1 MINYQPSFTIT
12 SKIIDY
18 ISRISEKVGEIN
30 SLENSPHQVKLRK
43 ENRIKTIHSSLAIEN
58 NSLTIEQI
66 TAIIDGKRVLGSPN
80 EIQEVKNAIQT
91 YELLLTLNPYEE
103 KDLLK
108 AHSLMM
114 QDLVSQN
121 GKYRKEGVGIFNGS
135 QVVHLAPPADRVPF
149 LMADLFNWLK
159 TSDVH
164 PLIKSCVFHY
174 EFEFI
179 HPFQDGNGRIGRL
192 WQTAILKEWKE
203 VFAWIPVE
211 SLIKEHQA
219 EYYNALNSS
228 DNNADSTSFIE
239 FILSLLLKTIDEIIE
254 TEKKVTVK
262 VTQKVTVN
270 QKKIIDAIKKNPF
283 ITQEELS
290 QVIGLTRKSIVQN
303 MKKLQENGL
312 LKRVGA
318 DKNGHWEYH
327 QQALEIAFSDID
339 NLSTTQKHAW

>member
-1 MINYQPSFTIT
+1 MNQYQPPFKIT

-18 ISRISEKVGEIN
+18 ISRISEKIGEIN

-80 EIQEVKNAIQT
+80 EIQEVKNAVQT
-91 YELLLTLNPYEE
+91 YELLLKLNPYEE

-114 QDLVSQN
+114 QDLVSNN
-121 GKYRKEGVGIFNGS
+121 GKYRNEGVGIFDGN
-135 QVVHLAPPADRVPF
+135 QVVHLAPPADRVPL

-179 HPFQDGNGRIGRL
+179 HPFQDGNGRMGRL
-192 WQTAILKEWKE
+192 WQTVILKEWKE
-203 VFAWIPVE
+203 VFAWIPAE
-211 SLIKEHQA
+211 TLIKENQS

-228 DNNADSTSFIE
+228 DKEADSSSFIE
-239 FILSLLLKTIDEIIE
+239 FILSLLLKTIEEIIE

-262 VTQKVTVN
+262 VSVKVTVN
-270 QKKIIDAIKKNPF
+270 QQKILDVIKENPF
-283 ITQEELS
+283 VTQEELA
-290 QVIGLTRKSIVQN
+290 QIIGLSRKSIIQN

-312 LKRVGA
+312 LKRIGA
-318 DKNGHWEYH
+318 DKNGRWEVVG
-327 QQALEIAFSDID
+327 
-339 NLSTTQKHAW
+339 

>member
-1 MINYQPSFTIT
+1 MNQYQPPFKIT
-12 SKIIDY
+12 SKVIDY
-18 ISRISEKVGEIN
+18 ISRISEKIGEIN

-80 EIQEVKNAIQT
+80 EIQEVKNAVQT
-91 YELLLTLNPYEE
+91 YELLLKLNPYDE

-114 QDLVSQN
+114 QDLVSNN
-121 GKYRKEGVGIFNGS
+121 GKYRNEGVGIFDGN
-135 QVVHLAPPADRVPF
+135 QVVHLAPPADRVPL

-164 PLIKSCVFHY
+164 PLMKSCVFHY

-179 HPFQDGNGRIGRL
+179 HPFQDGNGRMGRL
-192 WQTAILKEWKE
+192 WQTVILKEWKE

-211 SLIKEHQA
+211 TLIKENQS

-228 DNNADSTSFIE
+228 DKEADSSSFIE
-239 FILSLLLKTIDEIIE
+239 FMLSLLLKTIEEIIE
-254 TEKKVTVK
+254 TEKKVTAK
-262 VTQKVTVN
+262 VSVKVTVN
-270 QKKIIDAIKKNPF
+270 QQKILDVIKENPF
-283 ITQEELS
+283 VTQEELA
-290 QVIGLTRKSIVQN
+290 QIFGLSRKSIIQN

-318 DKNGHWEYH
+318 DKNGRWEVVG
-327 QQALEIAFSDID
+327 
-339 NLSTTQKHAW
+339 

>member
-1 MINYQPSFTIT
+1 MKAIPFKIT

-18 ISRISEKVGEIN
+18 ISRISEKIGEIN

-80 EIQEVKNAIQT
+80 EIQEVKNAIQA
-91 YELLLTLNPYEE
+91 YELLLMLNPYEE

-114 QDLVSQN
+114 QDLVSNN
-121 GKYRKEGVGIFNGS
+121 GKYRNEGVGIFDGN
-135 QVVHLAPPADRVPF
+135 QVVHLAPPADRVPL
-149 LMADLFNWLK
+149 LMADLFNWLE

-192 WQTAILKEWKE
+192 WQTVILKEWKE

-211 SLIKEHQA
+211 TLIKENQS

-228 DNNADSTSFIE
+228 DKEADSSSFIE
-239 FILSLLLKTIDEIIE
+239 FMLSLLLKTIEEIIE

-262 VTQKVTVN
+262 VSVKVTVN
-270 QKKIIDAIKKNPF
+270 QQKILDVIKENPF
-283 ITQEELS
+283 VTQEELA
-290 QVIGLTRKSIVQN
+290 QIIGLSRKSIIQN
-303 MKKLQENGL
+303 MKKLQDNGL

-318 DKNGHWEYH
+318 DKNGHWEV
-327 QQALEIAFSDID
+327 LG
-339 NLSTTQKHAW
+339 

>member
-1 MINYQPSFTIT
+1 MNQYQPPFKIT

-18 ISRISEKVGEIN
+18 ISRISEKIGEIN

-80 EIQEVKNAIQT
+80 EIQEVKNAVQT
-91 YELLLTLNPYEE
+91 YELLLKLNPYEE

-114 QDLVSQN
+114 QDLVSNN
-121 GKYRKEGVGIFNGS
+121 GKYRNEGVGIFDGN
-135 QVVHLAPPADRVPF
+135 QVVHLAPPADRVPL

-192 WQTAILKEWKE
+192 WQTVILKEWKE

-211 SLIKEHQA
+211 TLIKENQS

-228 DNNADSTSFIE
+228 DKDADSSSFIE
-239 FILSLLLKTIDEIIE
+239 FMLSLLLKTIDEIIE
-254 TEKKVTVK
+254 TEKKITAK
-262 VTQKVTVN
+262 VSVKVTVN
-270 QKKIIDAIKKNPF
+270 QQKILDVINENPF
-283 ITQEELS
+283 VTQEELA
-290 QVIGLTRKSIVQN
+290 QIIGLSRKSIIQN

-318 DKNGHWEYH
+318 DKNGRWEVVG
-327 QQALEIAFSDID
+327 
-339 NLSTTQKHAW
+339 